1 MEDGAQGVVWNVKEG
16 GQEEAVHGRVLIMRG
31 QSPKWRADVAC
42 RLAAITNGGG
52 GGGAS
57 QIPS

>member
-1 MEDGAQGVVWNVKEG
+1 
-16 GQEEAVHGRVLIMRG
+16 MRG
-31 QSPKWRADVAC
+31 QSPKWRAEVAC

-57 QIPS
+57 QIPSCSQIRLAVEWWDKI